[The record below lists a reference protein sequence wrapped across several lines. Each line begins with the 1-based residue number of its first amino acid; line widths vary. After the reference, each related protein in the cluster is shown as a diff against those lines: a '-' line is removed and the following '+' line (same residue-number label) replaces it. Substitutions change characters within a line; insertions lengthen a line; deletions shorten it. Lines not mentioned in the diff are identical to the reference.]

1 MDITTAE
8 LAPVLLVEHVRV
20 IELRPAPPTPGAP
33 PVRGEQA
40 GVGQLLG
47 LLLALDVRTDHPL
60 NATVQPQIE
69 RVRLDVGDTS
79 RDRQPVAVGYPD
91 EVVDIRRRE
100 GSVLAVEGDRVEA
113 HLRRRLDG
121 PKVLI
126 GQGED
131 ERFPSG
137 SVGLQD
143 GVFNHHGLLAG
154 VRRACS
160 TARLNDA
167 ASPPLRVCRPLMKH
181 RPPTEGDHVAST

>member
-47 LLLALDVRTDHPL
+47 FLLALDVRTDHPL

-100 GSVLAVEGDRVEA
+100 GSVLAVEGDRV
-113 HLRRRLDG
+113 
-121 PKVLI
+121 
-126 GQGED
+126 
-131 ERFPSG
+131 
-137 SVGLQD
+137 
-143 GVFNHHGLLAG
+143 
-154 VRRACS
+154 
-160 TARLNDA
+160 
-167 ASPPLRVCRPLMKH
+167 
-181 RPPTEGDHVAST
+181 